1 MGISTWSVHLKLEHL
16 SIRKVNHWLTG
27 RLKDLCQPNPLSP
40 NIVKTT
46 VFRWQLQTGH
56 SPAEDAEHEVEHEE
70 GSDDDKW
77 DKVDPIEQT
86 PQSVVSLEH
95 TKYLDE

>member
-1 MGISTWSVHLKLEHL
+1 MIWGRDWRISATNTPTPPISEYCESYCV
-16 SIRKVNHWLTG
+16 SLTALDTC
-27 RLKDLCQPNPLSP
+27 RL
-40 NIVKTT
+40 
-46 VFRWQLQTGH
+46 
-56 SPAEDAEHEVEHEE
+56 PAEDAEHEVEHEE